1 MTANEVWIVAIIQRP
16 AMRERTSSSASPAD
30 SRSKRSASSAPRPID
45 LPSRMPETL
54 SDSWISEEMSAITPC
69 LVAVICLRWLPT
81 RRAISTKNGR
91 QREREH
97 RQPPVE
103 QEHRHDGRDHRGDV
117 RDDRG
122 RGRRHDG
129 LHAADVVGD
138 ARLDLARAGAREE
151 REREPLQVAV
161 DLRPQVVH
169 HALADDVGEPGLE
182 DAEHAGGDRDR
193 DHPGDERDQQP
204 VVVLRDRDVEHVA
217 QQERRDDAEAGR
229 DDDQAHDRRQPAA
242 VGAEQARHPA
252 PRHAWRRGGGGWG
265 VSRQAEAWPRL
276 MRPASQ
282 APARA
287 PARAPRRCPSP
298 GGTSSPRARR
308 PGRRRGRRGCA
319 RAGSPRSG
327 PPRGRPAPSA

>member
-1 MTANEVWIVAIIQRP
+1 MTAKDVWIVAIIQRP
-16 AMRERTSSSASPAD
+16 AMRERTSRSASPAD

-45 LPSRMPETL
+45 LPSRMPDTL

-81 RRAISTKNGR
+81 RRAIKHEEGR

-97 RQPPVE
+97 REPPVE
-103 QEHRHDGRDHRGDV
+103 QEHRDDGRDDRGDV

-122 RGRRHDG
+122 RGRRHDR
-129 LHAADVVGD
+129 LDAADVVRD
-138 ARLDLARAGAREE
+138 ARLDLARARAREE
-151 REREPLQVAV
+151 GEREPLQMAV
-161 DLRPQVVH
+161 DLRAQVVH
-169 HALADDVGEPGLE
+169 HALADDVREPGLQ

-193 DHPGDERDQQP
+193 DHARDERDQQP
-204 VVVLRDRDVEHVA
+204 VVVLGDRDVEHVA

-229 DDDQAHDRRQPAA
+229 DDDQAQDRRQPAR
-242 VGAEQARHPA
+242 G
-252 PRHAWRRGGGGWG
+252 RGGRGASPGATTCVAPG
-265 VSRQAEAWPRL
+265 RRRPVSRQAEVRPRL

-298 GGTSSPRARR
+298 GGTSSSRARR
-308 PGRRRGRRGCA
+308 RARRRDRRGCA
-319 RAGSPRSG
+319 RGG
-327 PPRGRPAPSA
+327 